1 MSNVWSGPDWRIECG
16 DCLELLKTLPSGSVD
31 CVVTDP
37 PYGVKY
43 AEWDAELPPQSFL
56 DDCLRV
62 SRGPVIWFGASSKV
76 LDFAAYSPR
85 PCRVLVWA
93 PAFTLSKTGT
103 DGAFYRWHPILVWRP
118 EQNGKAIGNDVLRHS
133 TECGNWWNHPATKPV
148 VLMVDIVDWCCADGG
163 AVLDPFMGSGTTG
176 VACLQTGRK
185 FIGFEL
191 DRKYCE
197 LGARRLA
204 DVAPLFRPPSEPQK
218 GAGLFAREEA

>member
-1 MSNVWSGPDWRIECG
+1 MSGVWSGPDWRIECG

-37 PYGVKY
+37 PYGVGK
-43 AEWDAELPPQSFL
+43 AEWDSDFPLEWIKLAEYVAPRMLTMPGNTHLHTCIGAVSNYK
-56 DDCLRV
+56 DCIALFALNGMTR
-62 SRGPVIWFGASSKV
+62 SAIAFGNWIPVIASGDWVWKARQNLHPFVVDTSEQI
-76 LDFAAYSPR
+76 DHPSPK
-85 PCRVLVWA
+85 P
-93 PAFTLSKTGT
+93 LSAMKWLIEKYTNPGDT
-103 DGAFYRWHPILVWRP
+103 I
-118 EQNGKAIGNDVLRHS
+118 
-133 TECGNWWNHPATKPV
+133 
-148 VLMVDIVDWCCADGG
+148 
-163 AVLDPFMGSGTTG
+163 LDPFMGSATTG